1 MSTWMRRLQ
10 CWNLICGLR
19 TAKRR
24 DPQTA
29 GRPEL
34 VRDSQNFIGSF
45 RGGPG
50 FLNFSV
56 KPVSVRESLFTRE
69 PDCSHI
75 NGQKRFNQ
83 LSLSRNS
90 FLIFIVFLLTFSWN
104 IWRLY
109 KLRHEVADED
119 VPEWTVDQFDYH
131 FHAFLRIF
139 LSKMEFSLK
148 FYEKMLAS
156 ETDLKRHSRK

>member
-1 MSTWMRRLQ
+1 MRRFYNEI
-10 CWNLICGLR
+10 W
-19 TAKRR
+19 
-24 DPQTA
+24 
-29 GRPEL
+29 L
-34 VRDSQNFIGSF
+34 VAVSS
-45 RGGPG
+45 
-50 FLNFSV
+50 LNTYASTCA
-56 KPVSVRESLFTRE
+56 R
-69 PDCSHI
+69 I
-75 NGQKRFNQ
+75 NGLKRFNQ

-139 LSKMEFSLK
+139 LPKMEFLLK
-148 FYEKMLAS
+148 FFEKSLHPKRIWNDS
-156 ETDLKRHSRK
+156 HGIKNFYDFRKFYISWSIFFSKKHLLKLFDPVIMVTW

>member
-1 MSTWMRRLQ
+1 MRRFYNEM
-10 CWNLICGLR
+10 W
-19 TAKRR
+19 
-24 DPQTA
+24 
-29 GRPEL
+29 L
-34 VRDSQNFIGSF
+34 VA
-45 RGGPG
+45 
-50 FLNFSV
+50 
-56 KPVSVRESLFTRE
+56 VSYAPTCAR
-69 PDCSHI
+69 I
-75 NGQKRFNQ
+75 NGLKRFNQ

-139 LSKMEFSLK
+139 LPKMEFSLK
-148 FYEKMLAS
+148 FYEKKNGERIWGDSYENKKFQWLWKIWS
-156 ETDLKRHSRK
+156 HVTSLFDQYFLLRQTLF